1 MLTKFK
7 GSQIYYPGILLA
19 ISACT
24 ADPTATQKSFVYEN
38 FVGEGRPEYK
48 TTANQIE
55 LRESPDSG
63 SAIANKASISK
74 EQALTFE
81 HAITRTL
88 KAGQIELQG
97 NLSIQVRE
105 FGEIDTLPTDRYYD
119 ESITWVE
126 KKITANDKPTLL
138 MWMAEGNC
146 LITIKQT
153 VNESNSCPIES
164 DRHWK
169 LTSQPTTESWIQ
181 VKISDSKGWVKVDGQ
196 QIKEV
201 SRGF

>member
-1 MLTKFK
+1 MTVLSTLK
-7 GSQIYYPGILLA
+7 ITALLA

-24 ADPTATQKSFVYEN
+24 ADPAATQKSFVYEN

-55 LRESPDSG
+55 LRDSPDSG

-74 EQALTFE
+74 KQALTFE

-97 NLSIQVRE
+97 NLSIKVRE

-119 ESITWVE
+119 ESITWLE
-126 KKITANDKPTLL
+126 KKITVNDKPTLL
-138 MWMAEGNC
+138 MWMTEGTC
-146 LITIKQT
+146 LITIGKT
-153 VNESNSCPIES
+153 VNESSDCPTQPDS
-164 DRHWK
+164 QWK
-169 LTSQPTTESWIQ
+169 LKSQPTTESWIE
-181 VKISDSKGWVKVDGQ
+181 VKINKSKGWVKVDGQ
-196 QIKEV
+196 QVEEV
-201 SRGF
+201 SRSF